1 MKRSLMLALCG
12 AAVLGLTAC
21 GSKTAGTADTTAA
34 ATSAA
39 TSAAAETLT
48 GTAEGFGGDVTVTLT
63 SVDGVITECKIAG
76 DDETPDIGVK
86 AFAELE
92 KQVVAANGPEIDGVA
107 GATVTS
113 DAVKNAVAAAMGIEL
128 QVEEKETKAPET
140 AAPAAL
146 VPIDGGLQIGQVY
159 TAAHGTSAFTEAVAV
174 VQDDVIVAAYIDEFQ
189 FLDKSDEVI
198 GVPNSDADF
207 AAGYAEGK
215 VLASKR
221 ENAEYYS
228 KLMTEMAGSTVSIDG
243 NYDAIQDFTVGKTI
257 AEVEA
262 LAGKSDAVDAISG
275 ATLADTAGYLSA
287 IAEAAKA
294 AQNTQAIE
302 FTGDSSALKL
312 NVAYTAAHGTKCFT
326 TAAALTDG
334 ENILLSYID
343 DFQFIS
349 KDADVTGVPNSE
361 DKFGEG
367 YAEGS
372 VLCSKR
378 VNTDYYSKNMADKG
392 GSTVAI
398 DKNFDAIQ
406 SHINGMKLA
415 EVTDLAGS
423 EAPVDA
429 ISGATLVDTAGYLN
443 AVLEAAGK

>member
-189 FLDKSDEVI
+189 FLDKSEEVI

-349 KDADVTGVPNSE
+349 KDADVIGVPNSE

-415 EVTDLAGS
+415 EVTDLAGT

>member
-415 EVTDLAGS
+415 EVTDLAGT

>member
-302 FTGDSSALKL
+302 FTGDSSALEL

-392 GSTVAI
+392 GSTIAI

>member
-1 MKRSLMLALCG
+1 MKRSLVLVLCG

-34 ATSAA
+34 PTSAAA
-39 TSAAAETLT
+39 TSAGETLT
-48 GTAEGFGGDVTVTLT
+48 GTAEGFGGDVTITLT
-63 SVDGVITECKIAG
+63 SADGVITECKITG
-76 DDETPDIGVK
+76 DDETPDIGIK

-113 DAVKNAVAAAMGIEL
+113 DAVKKAVAAAMGIEL

-189 FLDKSDEVI
+189 FLDKSDEII

-228 KLMTEMAGSTVSIDG
+228 KMMTEMAGSTVSIDG

-302 FTGDSSALKL
+302 FTGDSSALEL

-349 KDADVTGVPNSE
+349 KDADITGVPNSE

-443 AVLEAAGK
+443 AVLEAAEK

>member
-1 MKRSLMLALCG
+1 MKRSLMLALFG

-34 ATSAA
+34 ATSTA
-39 TSAAAETLT
+39 TSAAGETLT

-189 FLDKSDEVI
+189 FLDKSEEVI

-415 EVTDLAGS
+415 EVTDLAGT

>member
-1 MKRSLMLALCG
+1 MKRSLMLVLCG

-34 ATSAA
+34 ATSTA
-39 TSAAAETLT
+39 TSAAGETLT

-189 FLDKSDEVI
+189 FLDKSEEVI

-415 EVTDLAGS
+415 EVTDLAGT

>member
-1 MKRSLMLALCG
+1 MKRSLMLVLCG

-34 ATSAA
+34 ATSTA
-39 TSAAAETLT
+39 TSAAGETLT

-128 QVEEKETKAPET
+128 PVEEKETKAPET

-189 FLDKSDEVI
+189 FLDKSEEVI

-415 EVTDLAGS
+415 EVTDLAGT

>member
-1 MKRSLMLALCG
+1 MKRSLVLVLCG

-34 ATSAA
+34 PTSAAA
-39 TSAAAETLT
+39 TSAGETLT
-48 GTAEGFGGDVTVTLT
+48 GTAEGFGGDVTITLT
-63 SVDGVITECKIAG
+63 SVDGVITECKITG

-113 DAVKNAVAAAMGIEL
+113 DAVKKAVAAAMGIEL

-189 FLDKSDEVI
+189 FLDKSDEII

-228 KLMTEMAGSTVSIDG
+228 KMMTEMAGSTVSIDG

-302 FTGDSSALKL
+302 FTGDSSALEL

-392 GSTVAI
+392 GSTIAI

>member
-1 MKRSLMLALCG
+1 MKRSLMLVLCG

-34 ATSAA
+34 ATSTA
-39 TSAAAETLT
+39 TSAAGETLT

-189 FLDKSDEVI
+189 FLDKSEEVI

-349 KDADVTGVPNSE
+349 KDADVTGVPNSD

-415 EVTDLAGS
+415 EVTDLAGT

>member
-189 FLDKSDEVI
+189 FLDKSEEVI

-415 EVTDLAGS
+415 EVTDLAGT

>member
-1 MKRSLMLALCG
+1 MKKSFALALCG
-12 AAVLGLTAC
+12 AAALSLVAC
-21 GSKTAGTADTTAA
+21 GGKTASTTESTTAPAAATTTAA
-34 ATSAA
+34 G
-39 TSAAAETLT
+39 ETLT

-63 SVDGVITECKIAG
+63 SVDGKITECTITG
-76 DDETPDIGVK
+76 DGETPDIGGK
-86 AFAELE
+86 AFAQLE
-92 KQVVAANGPEIDGVA
+92 EQVIAAGGPEIDGVS
-107 GATVTS
+107 GATITS
-113 DAVKNAVAAAMGIEL
+113 DAVKNAVASAMGIEMET
-128 QVEEKETKAPET
+128 EEKETKAPET

-159 TAAHGTSAFTEAVAV
+159 TAAHGTSSFTEAVAV

-189 FLDKSDEVI
+189 FLDKAHDI
-198 GVPNSDADF
+198 LGVPNSDADF

-221 ENAEYYS
+221 ENTEAYS
-228 KLMTEMAGSTVSIDG
+228 RMMTEMGGATVTIDK
-243 NYDAIQDFTVGKTI
+243 NYDAIQDFAVGKTI
-257 AEVEA
+257 DELKA
-262 LAGKSDAVDAISG
+262 LAGKDDTVDAVSG

-287 IAEAAKA
+287 IAEAAEA
-294 AQNTQAIE
+294 AQKNQAVE

-349 KDADVTGVPNSE
+349 ADADVTGVPNSN
-361 DKFGEG
+361 DKFGENV
-367 YAEGS
+367 AEGS

-378 VNTDYYSKNMADKG
+378 VNNDYYSKNMAEKG
-392 GSTVAI
+392 GSTVTI
-398 DKNFDAIQ
+398 EKNFDAIQ
-406 SHINGMKLA
+406 NHINGMKVS
-415 EVTDLAGS
+415 EVTDLAGT

-429 ISGATLVDTAGYLN
+429 ISGATLADTAGYLN
-443 AVLEAAGK
+443 AVLKAAGK